1 MAAKTT
7 PGLSE
12 GGLLEA
18 DALSP
23 DFNAQESSQTQKS
36 SAALKSAP
44 PGAPEPPL
52 RGSRTPFDNNKRRRP
67 RKCNS
72 SLLSPLFRR
81 PLSAP
86 ERSLRLT
93 INAGP
98 CAAGQGPSE
107 SARGRFPE
115 MDGDVQKAL
124 RNAPA
129 YWGLCFFPSLLM
141 TTIYHN
147 LLFIVLWR
155 FLYCYAN
162 ATAIFPISKMLTG
175 KTRSPEALLAF
186 RPSLMSSLRWPLNCF
201 TCTFSSFRVKARS
214 SSWGGERENKK
225 WAEMRKPPERAEFAC
240 FLAVRALKRW
250 RQPSGGVQ
258 TRQLVSVERHQLN
271 RRSDAIRQQEPRE
284 LVQLSTQIDRRG
296 GGCLPGS
303 GTMEMIQAMETTW
316 HGEQQGCTYH
326 PCAAG

>member
-1 MAAKTT
+1 MQGHARPARV
-7 PGLSE
+7 
-12 GGLLEA
+12 
-18 DALSP
+18 
-23 DFNAQESSQTQKS
+23 
-36 SAALKSAP
+36 
-44 PGAPEPPL
+44 PL
-52 RGSRTPFDNNKRRRP
+52 N
-67 RKCNS
+67 
-72 SLLSPLFRR
+72 
-81 PLSAP
+81 
-86 ERSLRLT
+86 LRMRET
-93 INAGP
+93 
-98 CAAGQGPSE
+98 
-107 SARGRFPE
+107 RGRFPE

-186 RPSLMSSLRWPLNCF
+186 RLLLMSSFRWPLNCF

-214 SSWGGERENKK
+214 PSWGGIKK
-225 WAEMRKPPERAEFAC
+225 GQKCESFQKELAC
-240 FLAVRALKRW
+240 FLAVRALKRR

-284 LVQLSTQIDRRG
+284 LVQPSTQIDRGEWG
-296 GGCLPGS
+296 GGVFTRQRDDGDNVARRVTRMYISPVCSWLVNLAS
-303 GTMEMIQAMETTW
+303 WQ
-316 HGEQQGCTYH
+316 
-326 PCAAG
+326 